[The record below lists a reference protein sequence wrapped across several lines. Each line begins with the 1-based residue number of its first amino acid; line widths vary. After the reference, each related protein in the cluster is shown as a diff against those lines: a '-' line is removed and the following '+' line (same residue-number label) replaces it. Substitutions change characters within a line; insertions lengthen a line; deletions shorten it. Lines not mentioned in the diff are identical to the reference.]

1 MESKISQKINEI
13 NKKIEELYKEKKSL
27 ESKLIEE
34 ERAIRHA
41 EMAQRKNELDRIK
54 QLISDFNGKYGT
66 EYDLSTKS
74 ITQNRNVAFSN
85 FLGW

>member
-1 MESKISQKINEI
+1 MENNTSQKINEI
-13 NKKIEELYKEKKSL
+13 NKKIEELCKEKKSL

-34 ERAIRHA
+34 ERAAKQA
-41 EMAQRKNELDRIK
+41 EMAQRQNELDRIK
-54 QLISDFNGKYGT
+54 QLISDYNGKYGT

-74 ITQNRNVAFSN
+74 ITRNRNIVFPN